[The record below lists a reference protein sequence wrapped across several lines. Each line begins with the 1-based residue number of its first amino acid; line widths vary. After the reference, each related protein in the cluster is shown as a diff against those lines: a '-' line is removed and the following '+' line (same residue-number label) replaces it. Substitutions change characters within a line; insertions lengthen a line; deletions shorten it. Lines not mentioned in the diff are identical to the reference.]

1 MREETPQPCPGF
13 LDIGKAARWAS
24 VSEKTISRWLG
35 RGLQFYQEGQRTK
48 ILIRPTD
55 LEEFLTR
62 RQAPKSNLD
71 DMVDTVMSE
80 LKAEITKG

>member
-62 RQAPKSNLD
+62 RQVPKSNLD
-71 DMVDTVMSE
+71 VMV
-80 LKAEITKG
+80 AEIFKELRGTGS

>member
-62 RQAPKSNLD
+62 RQAPKPALD
-71 DMVDTVMSE
+71 MLVQEVIRG
-80 LKAEITKG
+80 LQ

>member
-1 MREETPQPCPGF
+1 MAQETPQPYPGF

-35 RGLQFYQEGQRTK
+35 RGLQFYQEGPRTK

-62 RQAPKSNLD
+62 RQAPKPALD
-71 DMVDTVMSE
+71 MLVEEVIRG
-80 LKAEITKG
+80 LQ